1 MSSRRKMLAA
11 DEDIAN
17 KIVEIAK
24 RRGSTVYGTLNEILQ
39 QALRADE
46 MGLNLNYVI
55 ENREKMETAKGMGF
69 TFTIEKLLYEMVGL
83 AHDKAGE
90 ELAEIWLETG
100 KWYGRYF
107 ADKGGDTIDSFR
119 KAMELLSLGNPVTSI
134 EKQNGGRL
142 IVSCVGELYTDG
154 FTEMHGLFIRGVL
167 ETFGWELDET
177 ENSKGM
183 IRLTFT
189 SPR

>member
-39 QALRADE
+39 QALRADG

-55 ENREKMETAKGMGF
+55 ENREKMEKAKGMGF
-69 TFTIEKLLYEMVGL
+69 TFTVEKLLYEMVGL

-107 ADKGGDTIDSFR
+107 ADKGGDPIDSFR
-119 KAMELLSLGNPVTSI
+119 EAMELLSLGNPVTSV
-134 EKQNGGRL
+134 EKKNGGRL
-142 IVSCVGELYTDG
+142 VVSCVGELYTDG
-154 FTEMHGLFIRGVL
+154 FTEMHGLFIRGVM
-167 ETFGWELDET
+167 ETFGWEHVET
-177 ENSKGM
+177 ENGKGM

>member
-1 MSSRRKMLAA
+1 MLAA

-24 RRGSTVYGTLNEILQ
+24 KRGSTVYGTLNEILQ
-39 QALRADE
+39 QALRADG

-55 ENREKMETAKGMGF
+55 ENREKMEKAKGMGF

-107 ADKGGDTIDSFR
+107 ADKGGDPIDSFR
-119 KAMELLSLGNPVTSI
+119 EAMELLSLGNPVTSV
-134 EKQNGGRL
+134 EKKNGGRL
-142 IVSCVGELYTDG
+142 VVSCVGELYTDG

-167 ETFGWELDET
+167 ETFGWEHVET
-177 ENSKGM
+177 ENNKGM